1 MLKVMEKNKKYLFGM
16 IIVGLFGIVGLLLMP
31 TVMYI
36 IKVSNRYPNLFRWI
50 FVTTFVLIGIYE
62 FLFARE
68 WDTGVVLI
76 CIGGVIAVS
85 SCLNTKGR

>member
-1 MLKVMEKNKKYLFGM
+1 MLKVMEKNKKYLLGM
-16 IIVGLFGIVGLLLMP
+16 LIVGLCGVAGLLLVP
-31 TVMYI
+31 VEMYI

-62 FLFARE
+62 FLLEAE
-68 WDTGVVLI
+68 WDTGIVLI

-85 SCLNTKGR
+85 SYLNTKGR

>member
-16 IIVGLFGIVGLLLMP
+16 IIAGLCGIVGLLLVP
-31 TVMYI
+31 AVMYI

-62 FLFARE
+62 FVFEGE
-68 WDTGVVLI
+68 WDTGIVII

-85 SCLNTKGR
+85 SYLNTKGR

>member
-31 TVMYI
+31 AGMYI

-50 FVTTFVLIGIYE
+50 FVTTFILISIYK
-62 FLFARE
+62 FLFEGE
-68 WDTGVVLI
+68 WDTGIVII

-85 SCLNTKGR
+85 SYLNTKGR

>member
-1 MLKVMEKNKKYLFGM
+1 MLKVMEKNKKYFFGM
-16 IIVGLFGIVGLLLMP
+16 IIVGLFGIAGLLLMP
-31 TVMYI
+31 AGMYI

-62 FLFARE
+62 LWVEGE
-68 WDTGVVLI
+68 WNTGIVLI

-85 SCLNTKGR
+85 SCLNTKSR